1 MKKAGK
7 ITKKKREQVRHLDDV
22 FADFRNEIANAMKPW
37 SSGSGWPLSDFSRRV
52 PLLDMVDKGDHYE
65 LQVEVP
71 GIEKEK
77 INIKATPN
85 TVEISAEQSNLSEE
99 QRKGYIYSERTSNSF
114 YRMIPIPEQV
124 VQSKIDAKFN
134 NGILTIKL
142 PKDDSFRDKQQ
153 TTKVEVK

>member
-1 MKKAGK
+1 MKKSGK
-7 ITKKKREQVRHLDDV
+7 ITKKKGEQVRQLDDA
-22 FADFRNEIANAMKPW
+22 FADFRKEIANAMKPW
-37 SSGSGWPLSDFSRRV
+37 SSGSGWHLSDLSRRM
-52 PLLDMVDKGDHYE
+52 PLLDMADREDHYE

-71 GIEKEK
+71 GIEKDK
-77 INIKATPN
+77 ISIKATPN
-85 TVEISAEQSNLSEE
+85 TLEISAEQSKESEE

-134 NGILTIKL
+134 NGILTMKL

-153 TTKVEVK
+153 TTKVEVE